1 MKGFD
6 ESGHEGGRQDEIWNN
21 YVSHNEQWGGMEHDP
36 HDHTDGL
43 YEIPYV
49 KAGLELYQRYVP
61 SDARRILEVGCAQG
75 YILNHVGP
83 PDAARVGI
91 DFNEDRV
98 RKGRDQYPDT
108 HFVVGDIRGMP
119 IDDKFDV
126 VLLPG
131 VLEHMRF
138 QEARDL
144 VDLALVITESG
155 GIVLFDLPWWTG
167 KDEDFNYGIHQNPC
181 HCWTGTQYRWD
192 WLFRGLDV
200 ERIVLPEYNH
210 YVFGVIRC

>member
-1 MKGFD
+1 MEGFN
-6 ESGHEGGRQDEIWNN
+6 EPGHEQQRQRAIWNN
-21 YVSHNEQWGGMEHDP
+21 YTAHNDQWGGMEHDP
-36 HDHTDGL
+36 HDHNDAL
-43 YEIPYV
+43 YDIPYV
-49 KAGLELYQRYVP
+49 RAGLELYQQHVP
-61 SDARRILEVGCAQG
+61 QDAIRILEVGCAQG

-83 PDAARVGI
+83 PHAERVGI
-91 DFNEDRV
+91 DFNEDRI
-98 RKGRDQYPDT
+98 RKGRVQYPDT

-138 QEARDL
+138 QETKDL

-167 KDEDFNYGIHQNPC
+167 KPEDFNHGIHQNPC
-181 HCWTGTQYRWD
+181 HCWVGTNYRWD
-192 WLFRGLDV
+192 WLFRGINALRV
-200 ERIVLPEYNH
+200 MLPEYNF
-210 YVFGVIRC
+210 YAFGVIRP